1 MRALQGMIKQ
11 RTGGKRENHT
21 GDSSME
27 VASSIRK
34 NFPISVFNLLIHS
47 DLTVLKNFHG
57 RKMQCAENQ

>member
-11 RTGGKRENHT
+11 RTGGKRRNHT

-34 NFPISVFNLLIHS
+34 KLPDISVQSI
-47 DLTVLKNFHG
+47 D
-57 RKMQCAENQ
+57 A